1 MVFSGMLL
9 LLHTRLMHD
18 SHLLWACYLILLLCT
33 TFCAVALPI
42 EPAATTKR
50 HVAAEGVWQVSFRK
64 HSSAL
69 SISRGRVARTS
80 EQVQRGLA
88 SITSRL
94 PRGNE
99 THLYAYFG
107 AEFHNAPL
115 SLTPGAAIK
124 IIAPCSALATS
135 HSSASRDKKI
145 QFSNPSNLSFYSFFF
160 FSFEFST
167 LIK

>member
-69 SISRGRVARTS
+69 SLSRGRIALASKCKGGLLPSHHVFLEAMKLISMHITGRNSITHPS
-80 EQVQRGLA
+80 CSRSRQVQ
-88 SITSRL
+88 
-94 PRGNE
+94 
-99 THLYAYFG
+99 
-107 AEFHNAPL
+107 
-115 SLTPGAAIK
+115 
-124 IIAPCSALATS
+124 
-135 HSSASRDKKI
+135 
-145 QFSNPSNLSFYSFFF
+145 Q
-160 FSFEFST
+160 
-167 LIK
+167 